1 MNNVE
6 KMFFSVV
13 MPLYNK
19 EKYIAETVKSVLNQS
34 YPNFELVI
42 VDDGSSDQSAEIVKG
57 FQDSRIRYI
66 KQNNQGASVA
76 RNHAMELT
84 KYDYIAF
91 IDGDDL
97 WLHDF
102 LERMRMLIEKYP
114 EAGAY
119 GCAYIKEEVGI
130 DTLKNAE
137 SMTKTDSDFLITNYF
152 MYGFENEQTLTASTS
167 VIQKSIL
174 DKIGGFPVG
183 LKNWEDLDFW
193 TRVGLY
199 YKVAFTERVCAIYN
213 DVASGAS
220 KAMENLHAPVFDDYK
235 KYLADTNVPEMI
247 KRDFKEYVIEHKL
260 FSAYQQYLVDRKKFV
275 AIKKVLPYFWTKR
288 HKKMYISMLIQFV
301 IGPERF
307 LKSRTDR

>member
-1 MNNVE
+1 ME

-13 MPLYNK
+13 LPLYNK

-34 YPNFELVI
+34 YPNFELLI
-42 VDDGSSDQSAEIVKG
+42 VDDGSSDHSAEIVKG

-66 KQNNQGASVA
+66 EQNNQGASVA
-76 RNHAMELT
+76 RNHAMQLA

-102 LERMRMLIEKYP
+102 LEQMNNLIKKYP
-114 EAGAY
+114 DAGAY
-119 GCAYIKEEVGI
+119 GCAYLKERVEG
-130 DTLKNAE
+130 DTLELAE
-137 SMTKTDSDFLITNYF
+137 KMMKSESDMLITNYF
-152 MYGFENEQTLTASTS
+152 AYSFEHEQTLTASTS
-167 VIQKSIL
+167 VIRKSIL
-174 DKIGGFPVG
+174 DKIGEFPIG

-220 KAMENLHAPVFDDYK
+220 KAVENLHAPVFDNFK
-235 KYLADTNVPEMI
+235 KYLADTDVPEMI
-247 KRDFKEYVIEHKL
+247 KKDFKEYVIEHKL
-260 FSAYQQYLVDRKKFV
+260 FGAYQQYLVDRNKFV

-288 HKKMYISMLIQFV
+288 HKKMYISMLVQFV